1 MKMTN
6 AQMFDSLPVLQ
17 QAKNETGMLGYAIA
31 VNLRKLSTETVE
43 YSRKRDELLAEYGT
57 DAGGGK
63 YNLTAEGAAAFYK
76 ALEPFAQIETDVA
89 VLQVEPAVFY
99 GGNLTSGQMY
109 ALAWMVKEGDDNG
122 AGH

>member
-1 MKMTN
+1 MILTN
-6 AQMFDSLPVLQ
+6 AQIYDSIPVLA
-17 QAKNETGMLGYAIA
+17 QAKDEKGLLGYAIA

-43 YSRKRDELLAEYGT
+43 YSRKHDELLAEYGT
-57 DAGGGK
+57 DAGGNK

-109 ALAWMVKEGDDNG
+109 ALAWMVKEGEDNG

>member
-6 AQMFDSLPVLQ
+6 AQMHDSIPVLA
-17 QAKNETGMLGYAIA
+17 QAKDEKGLLGYAIA
-31 VNLRKLSTETVE
+31 VNLRRLATETQE

-63 YNLTAEGAAAFYK
+63 YNLTAEGAAAFYA

-109 ALAWMVKEGDDNG
+109 TLSWMVKEGD
-122 AGH
+122 